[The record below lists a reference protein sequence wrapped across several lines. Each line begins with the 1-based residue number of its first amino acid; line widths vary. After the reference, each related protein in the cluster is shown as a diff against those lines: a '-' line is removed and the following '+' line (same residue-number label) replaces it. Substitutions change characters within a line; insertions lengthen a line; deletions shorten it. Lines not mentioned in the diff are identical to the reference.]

1 MEAHQRY
8 ALIDQLTRKLESVEE
23 SIRAIKAAAKV
34 DRHTER
40 VHAFTKDFKK
50 ALRIRRDL
58 ERQLLALSY
67 PLFYSL

>member
-8 ALIDQLTRKLESVEE
+8 ALIDELTRKLESLEE

-40 VHAFTKDFKK
+40 VRAFTADFRR
-50 ALRIRRDL
+50 ALRVRREL
-58 ERQLLALSY
+58 ERQLRALSDS
-67 PLFYSL
+67 LFYAL